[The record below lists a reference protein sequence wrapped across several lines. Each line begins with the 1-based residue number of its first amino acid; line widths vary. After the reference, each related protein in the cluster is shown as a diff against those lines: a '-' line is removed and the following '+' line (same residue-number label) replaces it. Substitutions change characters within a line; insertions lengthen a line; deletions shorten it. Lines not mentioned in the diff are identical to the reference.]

1 MPAAYAHYCFGQAVL
16 TRLPPEKQASIQ
28 AHRSL
33 FDIGLQGPDLL
44 FNYRPLS
51 HDPLNKLGSRIHEES
66 AEVFFRPA
74 AQLLCRS
81 RDSEAMTVYLWGFLC
96 HFALDWHC
104 HSYIDAAAAAG
115 GPGHLAMEADF
126 DRALLAESGLP
137 VCDRSIAGCIRPSW
151 SNARLISGLFP
162 GTSARQLHGAMTT
175 MRLNQWFLSNQHPL
189 VRSLVST
196 ALKLSGCQETFGAML
211 LYSQP
216 NPGCEESS
224 RQLMERYIQAQDTA
238 ERLIEAFRDSA
249 RGLRDYAP
257 LYQWNFNAVKEVTP

>member
-44 FNYRPLS
+44 FNYRPL
-51 HDPLNKLGSRIHEES
+51 L
-66 AEVFFRPA
+66 F
-74 AQLLCRS
+74 RS

-151 SNARLISGLFP
+151 SNARMISGLFP

-189 VRSLVST
+189 VRGLVST
-196 ALKLSGCQETFGAML
+196 ALKLSGCQETFGSML

-224 RQLMERYIQAQDTA
+224 RQLKERYIQAQDTA

-249 RGLRDYAP
+249 RGLRDYDP
-257 LYQWNFNAVKEVTP
+257 LYQWNFNAVKEVIP